1 MNRLVAYRSIEGLSQ
16 TELGQMLGVSTQTI
30 SNFESGRRPFKGD
43 LTKIG
48 YAAERFEIPDMS
60 EPLHRQRASTPV
72 SSRKRAQE
80 LLRLAGEVFI
90 ELRDRT
96 PRAPTFNLDRYP
108 TPTTLDEIEDDAID
122 VRYSLQ
128 HEKAGPIQNFTAM
141 VERAGVCIVPIAGL
155 DGMDG
160 LSSWVDGVPV
170 IGVNPGVPGD
180 RFRLTVG
187 HELAHLMLHT
197 RKTDNTEH
205 EANRFAAALLF
216 PRDDFD
222 AAMPVRPTLRDFVGL
237 KKSWGVSVAALV
249 YRAHELGHVNDER
262 YRSLQIQ
269 MSAWRR
275 NEPGKFEPA
284 HGQLLVKLVEGNGGV
299 ESVAAGL
306 GVRRKHLA
314 ELVNWSH
321 LRLR

>member
-16 TELGQMLGVSTQTI
+16 SELGEMLGVSIQTI

-43 LTKIG
+43 LTKLG
-48 YAAERFEIPDMS
+48 YAPERFDIPDMS

-96 PRAPTFNLDRYP
+96 PRTPMFDLDRYP

-128 HEKAGPIQNFTAM
+128 HEKAGPIHNFTAT

-222 AAMPVRPTLRDFVGL
+222 AAMPARPTLRDFVGL

-249 YRAHELGHVNDER
+249 YRAHELGHLNDER

-269 MSAWRR
+269 MSTWRR
-275 NEPGKFEPA
+275 NEPGKFEPV
-284 HGQLLVKLVEGNGGV
+284 HGQLFAKLVEGNGGV
-299 ESVAAGL
+299 DSVAGAI